1 MCIKK
6 IKEYLCFVNKQV
18 CLPGMVLFPVLF
30 ENLYPPDL
38 RQQHKK
44 DSIKAYSKNNDKMT
58 VSLLVAHSNFENSEI
73 VGAVVVVNT
82 ALRISISTVKS
93 VKDAGYNMASKSE

>member
-1 MCIKK
+1 
-6 IKEYLCFVNKQV
+6 
-18 CLPGMVLFPVLF
+18 
-30 ENLYPPDL
+30 
-38 RQQHKK
+38 
-44 DSIKAYSKNNDKMT
+44 MT

-93 VKDAGYNMASKSE
+93 VKDAGYNMPSKSE